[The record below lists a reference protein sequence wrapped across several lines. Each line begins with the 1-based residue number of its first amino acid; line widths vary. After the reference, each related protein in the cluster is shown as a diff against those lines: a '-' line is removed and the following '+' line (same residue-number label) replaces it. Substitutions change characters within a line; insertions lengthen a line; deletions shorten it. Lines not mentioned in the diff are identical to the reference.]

1 MDPALS
7 SFTMSTGFDASLM
20 LDLQW
25 HALRGTMQRT
35 KEPTLLAVARVLE
48 EASVAY
54 AIIGGVAVQIHLPE
68 PRTTLDID
76 IAVAG
81 RIPGDRLIAAGFTRA
96 GTFAHSENWRGP
108 DDTPVQF
115 TTDPALHDAIDR
127 ADTVERA
134 GVRLRVIR
142 RADLLHEKL
151 RSGADPARRR
161 SKRLQDLGDAE
172 ALLEADPSLSEQ
184 LTAAERAL
192 LDRLP

>member
-1 MDPALS
+1 
-7 SFTMSTGFDASLM
+7 
-20 LDLQW
+20 
-25 HALRGTMQRT
+25 MQRT

-81 RIPGDRLIAAGFTRA
+81 RIPGDRLIAAGFTRGGA
-96 GTFAHSENWRGP
+96 FAHFENWRGP

-115 TTDPALHDAIDR
+115 TSDPALHDAIGR
-127 ADTVERA
+127 ADLVERA

-142 RADLLHEKL
+142 RLDLLHEKL

-161 SKRLQDLGDAE
+161 SQRLQDLGDAE